1 MPWHKVHFSL
11 DDITTGK
18 HISLQ
23 NLFETLFRRMRE
35 PTGAAMFV
43 NGNAKDDYTYYFS
56 SPGAGFYADML
67 SAFGASECARPV
79 PQSIVWLAGD
89 IGARGALQRS

>member
-1 MPWHKVHFSL
+1 MPWYKVHFSL

-23 NLFETLFRRMRE
+23 NMFDTLFHRMHE
-35 PTGAAMFV
+35 PAGAAMFV
-43 NGNAKDDYTYYFS
+43 NGNERDDCTYYFS
-56 SPGAGFYADML
+56 SPCTVF
-67 SAFGASECARPV
+67 SEVIVSECDVSACNPPV

-89 IGARGALQRS
+89 VSARGALQRS